1 MCYFGPILQGTL
13 GIGGALLGASSQKA
27 AAEAQMQ
34 GSIKAMNFNLQN
46 LELQRQDAFDSAVQ
60 EIMDTRLN
68 AQGLNAGVE
77 AAIGQDLAGGGRT
90 AELLMRA
97 TKGDELRTVGSV
109 KDNYSRKSNEV
120 DLNKETTVRNTQD
133 QLKAIEKSTSN
144 NNLTTALSIASIGL
158 GAYGQAQN
166 MSADASA
173 GGYSLDF
180 WGRRTYRGK

>member
-13 GIGGALLGASSQKA
+13 GIGGALIGAASQKS

-34 GSIKAMNFNLQN
+34 GVVKSMNFNLQN
-46 LELQRQDAFDSAVQ
+46 YEMQRQDAFDATVQ
-60 EIMDTRLN
+60 EIMETRLN

-77 AAIGQDLAGGGRT
+77 AAVGQDLAGGGRT
-90 AELLMRA
+90 ADLIMRSV
-97 TKGDELRTVGSV
+97 KGDELRTVGSV
-109 KDNYSRKSNEV
+109 KDNYSRKSNEI

-158 GAYGQAQN
+158 GAYKSYEDQLA
-166 MSADASA
+166 AKKDV
-173 GGYSLDF
+173 
-180 WGRRTYRGK
+180 WGRG